1 MTGKS
6 EAWFT
11 PSIHALQYQSVVVG
25 LSQICCGR
33 RDVRIG
39 FALPAADLVRQG
51 KKEICVRSSPE
62 AERIDGFA
70 PAPEFQPL

>member
-1 MTGKS
+1 MRSNTSRLSSGAAKS
-6 EAWFT
+6 A
-11 PSIHALQYQSVVVG
+11 AVG
-25 LSQICCGR
+25 G
-33 RDVRIG
+33 DVRIG

>member
-6 EAWFT
+6 EAWLT

-25 LSQICCGR
+25 RGQICCGR

-39 FALPAADLVRQG
+39 FALPVADLVGQG
-51 KKEICVRSSPE
+51 KKDAPDPPHSARCESL
-62 AERIDGFA
+62 FA
-70 PAPEFQPL
+70 CGACTGRV